1 MVERDK
7 RWKAR
12 ALIFGALGGGALLAV
27 VLALGSR
34 GLGPGRDPG
43 EAAGFR
49 GFTAGSVPAGAAAPA
64 PKPETPEEVARE
76 VAEAVA
82 SWRGAVLAK
91 DADTVVKLDAA
102 FRAAPARY
110 LDALVESAKKDP
122 NERVRAFSAR
132 VLGKLRQVELTQTF
146 ERLLEDGSPFV
157 RQNAAWA
164 LGELGSG
171 TIPPAAARHAL
182 AELRHV
188 RARDPAGDV
197 RTAARDAIDR
207 LE

>member
-1 MVERDK
+1 MVQRDK

-12 ALIFGALGGGALLAV
+12 ALIFGSLGGGA
-27 VLALGSR
+27 VLALVLVLGSR
-34 GLGPGRDPG
+34 SLRPGGSAGPEP
-43 EAAGFR
+43 AGFR
-49 GFTAGSVPAGAAAPA
+49 GFTAGGLPGGAAAA
-64 PKPETPEEVARE
+64 PKPETPEEVAHE
-76 VAEAVA
+76 VAGAVA
-82 SWRGAVLAK
+82 SWRSAILAK
-91 DADTVVKLDAA
+91 DADTVVKLDGA

-110 LDALVESAKKDP
+110 LDALIESASKDP
-122 NERVRAFSAR
+122 NERVRAFSTR
-132 VLGKLRQVELTQTF
+132 VLGKLRRVELTQTF

-164 LGELGSG
+164 LGELGPG
-171 TIPPAAARHAL
+171 AIEPAAVKHAL

-197 RTAARDAIDR
+197 RSAARDAIDR